1 MTELEILRIENE
13 RMRRCIRTLIM
24 EPMNNP
30 KLISKKYKDTE
41 PMQATFLKGQV
52 LEALNLSK

>member
-1 MTELEILRIENE
+1 
-13 RMRRCIRTLIM
+13 M